1 MLKDFEHQYI
11 FKEDTEQSKDAQFQA
26 CRDAG
31 KEAAYASIGTG
42 DLNSEYTPSPIK
54 DPDIQMEYCNTDD
67 RDYLKD
73 IYLVWGY
80 GIGIIITDVT
90 LYTDTGEIVEGEPE
104 VGRETISGKWL
115 KFTGQNNRSPIRIG
129 SVNLPENIIC
139 LKDLTK
145 ALSFGSE
152 KCIIE
157 DFDTSHV
164 INMDNAFENCY
175 INGTINLD
183 FTSCKTAKYCFANVC
198 YDDNP
203 TINVSNFNPN
213 IIGDG
218 MYANN
223 NKFNIKIPEFIWRN
237 NYNAPYM
244 FYNTRLVGKLV
255 DLYPGYSPK
264 LYSYSFYVS
273 QIINYNEIFYTDFTD
288 FTFSDTDINLTDCIN
303 VTGKGGE
310 VEINSPI
317 IHFNDNL
324 EYAENVINCDIYQH
338 STNTVFNINLD
349 YSNVLNNISNNK
361 GLIYITRA
369 ASTIINIICG
379 STILNK
385 VIYQVPYKSYYMVK
399 TTLTINI
406 TNICVCNKFND
417 SYISSSTNGYNYF
430 AHYIVNG
437 RIHFKSRG
445 NLYINSDLN
454 SNGLKISY
462 DSNIYAYGIVY
473 DDIRG
478 FDYQTLVELINNNI
492 IDLNDCYVN
501 GNTFGYLD
509 WNYHIND
516 IELTY
521 DKTDAIY
528 NKNCL
533 LSCNGSNNII
543 NIINPDS
550 VVLLPLRSYNV
561 TTMGELNIIS
571 SKLFNITYDYYRL
584 DADNDFIFWINARNA
599 KIVNNGYKE
608 FNVVYIKNCYSY
620 EGGNQN
626 YGHTINI
633 LHVDSDETFNVKI
646 NSLSKKLNYL
656 NTVKNSN
663 IRITGG
669 VCIIN
674 DYETGKLADLNLE
687 EKYID
692 YNSARSI
699 IAINVNATY
708 FKKVVTKSDIQ
719 QYPNQYY
726 YDTNLFY
733 DVDELDI
740 TSCVINM
747 IGYVKLHLNFDTEY
761 IIDYSKIN
769 YIITGSGYK
778 DYIYIGNNNAI
789 TAKDDKPIK
798 YYAPK
803 SIKATSYSLIVQIC
817 KDVYSSTINFTIDSY
832 CKKLIVPSE
841 SFVEI
846 VTNCKFK
853 SAAIANSNFQECL
866 FNNIDDNID
875 MKACPN
881 LTQACLDSLV
891 NISSTITSGK
901 TITLH
906 TTAFQKLTEE
916 QKTIISSKMTL
927 VEYIPE
933 A

>member
-223 NKFNIKIPEFIWRN
+223 NKVDIVIPEFIWRN

-244 FYNTRLVGKLV
+244 FYETKLYGKLV

-264 LYSYSFYVS
+264 LYSYSFYTNNHNIDYTNFIFNDTDVELNCCIKAKNNIPNIIFNNNINYINELITINGENVDCNLNLDFN
-273 QIINYNEIFYTDFTD
+273 IINN
-288 FTFSDTDINLTDCIN
+288 DIESNF
-303 VTGKGGE
+303 G
-310 VEINSPI
+310 I
-317 IHFNDNL
+317 IRIDNTFND
-324 EYAENVINCDIYQH
+324 YGVY
-338 STNTVFNINLD
+338 NINLK
-349 YSNVLNNISNNK
+349 SN
-361 GLIYITRA
+361 
-369 ASTIINIICG
+369 ININIK
-379 STILNK
+379 S
-385 VIYQVPYKSYYMVK
+385 VIYLYEIIMYEKSAN
-399 TTLTINI
+399 INI
-406 TNICVCNKFND
+406 NIEGTIKCNKFINYYD
-417 SYISSSTNGYNYF
+417 YNY
-430 AHYIVNG
+430 ITNKNNILKING
-437 RIHFKSRG
+437 RIHFTDIYPLDIYNKFITDYLEISCDTNIENYGFNYRG
-445 NLYINSDLN
+445 SIDYIDIIQEYFNN
-454 SNGLKISY
+454 RKIIL
-462 DSNIYAYGIVY
+462 D
-473 DDIRG
+473 
-478 FDYQTLVELINNNI
+478 
-492 IDLNDCYVN
+492 DCYLFKTDILN
-501 GNTFGYLD
+501 K
-509 WNYHIND
+509 ND
-516 IELTY
+516 FIITY
-521 DKTDAIY
+521 DKTNAIY
-528 NKNCL
+528 NKNFKVAYIYNKTNIINVLNPGDIFVSSSSFKDYNNAAKLNVVVNDNRTDIKNIYIEYLQEKAPIINAPNYNVIANPSTTNYNILRLFIESAYSVECYVKHNSDRIDIYINNL
-533 LSCNGSNNII
+533 IKEINNFTFNGVCFIYINNNSNIKIDNTRNKNSKILFVCDYNKYINDNINVLFNIDDITKCIGNISEDNII
-543 NIINPDS
+543 NII
-550 VVLLPLRSYNV
+550 
-561 TTMGELNIIS
+561 
-571 SKLFNITYDYYRL
+571 
-584 DADNDFIFWINARNA
+584 
-599 KIVNNGYKE
+599 GYGVSIE
-608 FNVVYIKNCYSY
+608 SM
-620 EGGNQN
+620 EA
-626 YGHTINI
+626 
-633 LHVDSDETFNVKI
+633 
-646 NSLSKKLNYL
+646 YL
-656 NTVKNSN
+656 NSN
-663 IRITGG
+663 INQFFPTNIKQPLSTIDMRGINIGFFRSYSGG
-669 VCIIN
+669 
-674 DYETGKLADLNLE
+674 
-687 EKYID
+687 
-692 YNSARSI
+692 S
-699 IAINVNATY
+699 
-708 FKKVVTKSDIQ
+708 
-719 QYPNQYY
+719 
-726 YDTNLFY
+726 
-733 DVDELDI
+733 
-740 TSCVINM
+740 
-747 IGYVKLHLNFDTEY
+747 YVFNNTPFILIEPY
-761 IIDYSKIN
+761 IIDYSNINFIQTTNKYLYFGIEKEFKFDDFNLVEYYMPNVVNLNRPTFITLQDNIKSEIINFSNETFEHKIISYSVINNVKKIN
-769 YIITGSGYK
+769 GIKINEANIDNNNGNINNFEECIFDNITG
-778 DYIYIGNNNAI
+778 
-789 TAKDDKPIK
+789 
-798 YYAPK
+798 
-803 SIKATSYSLIVQIC
+803 
-817 KDVYSSTINFTIDSY
+817 
-832 CKKLIVPSE
+832 
-841 SFVEI
+841 
-846 VTNCKFK
+846 
-853 SAAIANSNFQECL
+853 
-866 FNNIDDNID
+866 NIDLRYS
-875 MKACPN
+875 PN